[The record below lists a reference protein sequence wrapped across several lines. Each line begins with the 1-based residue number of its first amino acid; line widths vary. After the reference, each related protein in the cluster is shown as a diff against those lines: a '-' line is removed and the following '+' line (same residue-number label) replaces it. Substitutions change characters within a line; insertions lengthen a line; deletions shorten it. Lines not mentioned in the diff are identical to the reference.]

1 MSEEPN
7 RKSYVR
13 QFGERTRVDSGL
25 RVLPDI
31 AGCTT
36 YRILMW
42 GRTLHPEQQPV
53 VREARI
59 VQAVLVAQQASHER
73 AELE

>member
-7 RKSYVR
+7 HKSYVR
-13 QFGERTRVDSGL
+13 QFGERTRFDSGL

-36 YRILMW
+36 YGI
-42 GRTLHPEQQPV
+42 
-53 VREARI
+53 
-59 VQAVLVAQQASHER
+59 
-73 AELE
+73 

>member
-1 MSEEPN
+1 MSVEPN
-7 RKSYVR
+7 HKSYVR

-36 YRILMW
+36 YGIK
-42 GRTLHPEQQPV
+42 GTLSV
-53 VREARI
+53 V
-59 VQAVLVAQQASHER
+59 
-73 AELE
+73 ELGT